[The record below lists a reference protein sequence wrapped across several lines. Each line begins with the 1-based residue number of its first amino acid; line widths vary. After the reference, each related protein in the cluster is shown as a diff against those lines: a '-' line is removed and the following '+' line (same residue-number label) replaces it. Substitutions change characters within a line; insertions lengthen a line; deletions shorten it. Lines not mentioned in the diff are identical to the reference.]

1 MQPAAAKNARVSR
14 FVVQPGVKPG
24 YHYPMALYKS
34 LFTPLLFSLLVT
46 GGAQAV
52 QGRDTRQAA
61 NPFDNHQNH
70 LPGLGMTP
78 TGNSSEKHLAE
89 LAKSFG
95 EASQTDNGLGI
106 SEQARAYAFDQ
117 FREAVSERVAREAQ
131 SLLSPWGQA
140 EVDLQVNDE
149 GEFTG
154 TRGSLFTPLIDRDAG
169 LTWSQLGLTQQ
180 SEGLTG
186 NAGLGQRWRT
196 GDWLLG
202 YNTFYDTRF
211 DDHLQRASLGAEA
224 WGENLRFSANYYQPL
239 GSWRDS
245 SAVQAQRFAQG
256 YDLTAQARLPFYRH
270 INTRVSFERYFGE
283 RVDLFDNGTGYHDP
297 LAVNVGVSYTPVP
310 LVTIDAQHKQGESGV
325 SQNNLGLKLNYR
337 FGVPLSKQLSA
348 SEVANA
354 TSLRGSRYDGAVRN
368 NLPVVEYRQR
378 KTLSV
383 YLATPPWT
391 VSPGETVALKLQ
403 VRSVHG
409 IKQLTWQGDTQALSL
424 TAPPSE
430 NSTDGWTI
438 ILPGWN
444 SQPDAANRW
453 QLSVIVEDNKG
464 QRVTSNL
471 ITLQLSPP
479 VELNDDSRTYPLLP
493 DE

>member
-1 MQPAAAKNARVSR
+1 MRPAASKNATLNR
-14 FVVQPGVKPG
+14 FAVQRCAKLS

-34 LFTPLLFSLLVT
+34 LFTPLLFSFLVT

-52 QGRDTRQAA
+52 QGRDTRQTG
-61 NPFDNHQNH
+61 NPFDNHQDT
-70 LPGLGMTP
+70 LPDLGMTP
-78 TGNSSEKHLAE
+78 TGNSGEKHLAE

-106 SEQARAYAFDQ
+106 SEQARVYAFDQ

-140 EVDLQVNDE
+140 EVDVQVNDE

-180 SEGLTG
+180 SEGLIG

-202 YNTFYDTRF
+202 YNTFYDSRF
-211 DDHLQRASLGAEA
+211 DDHLQRASVGAEA

-270 INTRVSFERYFGE
+270 INTRVSFERYFGD

-297 LAVNVGVSYTPVP
+297 LAVKVGVSYTPVP

-348 SEVANA
+348 SEVASA
-354 TSLRGSRYDGAVRN
+354 TSLRGSRYDGVVRN
-368 NLPVVEYRQR
+368 HLPVVEYRQR

-383 YLATPPWT
+383 YLATPPW
-391 VSPGETVALKLQ
+391 VLSPGETVALKLQ

-409 IKQLTWQGDTQALSL
+409 IKRLTWQGDTQALSL
-424 TAPPSE
+424 TAPPGE
-430 NSTDGWTI
+430 NSTDGWTL
-438 ILPGWN
+438 ILPAWN

>member
-1 MQPAAAKNARVSR
+1 
-14 FVVQPGVKPG
+14 
-24 YHYPMALYKS
+24 MALYKN
-34 LFTPLLFSLLVT
+34 LFTPWLLGLLFT

-52 QGRDTRQAA
+52 QHDIT
-61 NPFDNHQNH
+61 PQNDSALTQSQD
-70 LPGLGMTP
+70 LPELGIAP
-78 TGNSSEKHLAE
+78 PGNSSEKHLAE

-95 EASQTDNGLGI
+95 EASQSDSTLGL

-117 FREAVSERVAREAQ
+117 FREAISDRVAREAQ

-140 EVDLQVNDE
+140 DVDVQVNDE

-154 TRGSLFTPLIDRDAG
+154 SRGSLFTPLIDDTTA
-169 LTWSQLGLTQQ
+169 LTWSQLGVNQQ

-186 NAGLGQRWRT
+186 NVGLGQRFRT

-211 DDHLQRASLGAEA
+211 DDRLQRAGVGAEA

-245 SAVQAQRFAQG
+245 SDVQAQHFAKG
-256 YDLTAQARLPFYRH
+256 YDLTAQARLPFYRY
-270 INTRVSFERYFGE
+270 INTRISFERYFGE

-337 FGVPLSKQLSA
+337 FGVPLKKQLSA
-348 SEVANA
+348 SEVAN
-354 TSLRGSRYDGAVRN
+354 TSSLRGSRYDGVVRN

-391 VSPGETVALKLQ
+391 VSAGETVALKLQ
-403 VRSVHG
+403 VRSIHG
-409 IKQLTWQGDTQALSL
+409 IRRLDWQGDTQALSL
-424 TAPPSE
+424 TAPPQE
-430 NSTDGWTI
+430 NNTDGWTI
-438 ILPGWN
+438 IMPAWN
-444 SQPDAANRW
+444 SAADAANRW
-453 QLSVIVEDNKG
+453 QLAVTVEDNKG

-479 VELNDDSRTYPLLP
+479 VELNDDSRAYPLLT

>member
-1 MQPAAAKNARVSR
+1 MQYRPS
-14 FVVQPGVKPG
+14 
-24 YHYPMALYKS
+24 
-34 LFTPLLFSLLVT
+34 
-46 GGAQAV
+46 
-52 QGRDTRQAA
+52 
-61 NPFDNHQNH
+61 
-70 LPGLGMTP
+70 
-78 TGNSSEKHLAE
+78 
-89 LAKSFG
+89 
-95 EASQTDNGLGI
+95 AS
-106 SEQARAYAFDQ
+106 
-117 FREAVSERVAREAQ
+117 
-131 SLLSPWGQA
+131 
-140 EVDLQVNDE
+140 
-149 GEFTG
+149 
-154 TRGSLFTPLIDRDAG
+154 
-169 LTWSQLGLTQQ
+169 
-180 SEGLTG
+180 
-186 NAGLGQRWRT
+186 
-196 GDWLLG
+196 
-202 YNTFYDTRF
+202 
-211 DDHLQRASLGAEA
+211 
-224 WGENLRFSANYYQPL
+224 
-239 GSWRDS
+239 
-245 SAVQAQRFAQG
+245 
-256 YDLTAQARLPFYRH
+256 PFYRH

-403 VRSVHG
+403 VRSMHG

-493 DE
+493 EE